1 MPKWQLSSWFDLR
14 LKVKRLKV
22 EGSNQELLVQRGVA
36 PVGSLN
42 VERSN
47 ETDETHN
54 LSACKEQTNSQ
65 RIALAIQYLGTHFSG
80 WQRQPNQRSVQ
91 EEIEQTIASVL
102 KYPVTLHGA
111 GRTDTG
117 VHAAA
122 QVAHVN
128 ITSPIP
134 AHRWADV
141 LNSRLPE
148 DILIRASAS
157 VPSDWH
163 ARFSASWRRYR
174 YTIYTD
180 SRPNLFVRPL
190 SWHYY
195 HAPLDESLIQ
205 DALTPLI
212 GRHHLAAFHRA
223 NSGRSHSWVDVQA
236 AECYR
241 NGPFIHIEIQA
252 NGFLYGMVRLLVGI
266 LVQVGRGE
274 LHPNEFTELWVNQQR
289 EKVKYAAPAKGLCLL
304 RVGYPDSPF
313 PPEIWFDTQPKF
325 LLPIY
330 SQPGYCLN

>member
-1 MPKWQLSSWFDLR
+1 MSPTDAKPTQR
-14 LKVKRLKV
+14 VA
-22 EGSNQELLVQRGVA
+22 LV
-36 PVGSLN
+36 
-42 VERSN
+42 
-47 ETDETHN
+47 
-54 LSACKEQTNSQ
+54 
-65 RIALAIQYLGTHFSG
+65 IQYLGTHFYG
-80 WQRQPNQRSVQ
+80 WQRQPHHRSVQ
-91 EEIEQTIASVL
+91 EEIEKVL
-102 KYPVTLHGA
+102 SNVEHRPVTLHAA

-122 QVAHVN
+122 QVAHF
-128 ITSPIP
+128 TATGPIP
-134 AHRWADV
+134 AHRWAAV

-148 DILIRASAS
+148 DILIRASTS
-157 VPSDWH
+157 VAADWH

-180 SRPNLFVRPL
+180 ARPNLFVRPF

-205 DALTPLI
+205 AALTPLM
-212 GRHHLAAFHRA
+212 GKHHLAAFHRA

-241 NGPFIHIEIQA
+241 NDPFIHIEIQA
-252 NGFLYGMVRLLVGI
+252 NGFLYGMVRLLVGM

-274 LHPNEFTELWVNQQR
+274 LHPKHFTELWVNQRR
-289 EKVKYAAPAKGLCLL
+289 EEVKYAAPAKGLCLL

-325 LLPIY
+325 LLPTVT
-330 SQPGYCLN
+330 PAECCLN